1 MPADPK
7 YRCSQVLGS
16 SSGSG
21 PCSLARRTSA
31 RQDHANTICRH
42 HGFRTTVATICLH
55 TPNPHPKQLHVRWN
69 CCWLSS
75 GTCRVRLAS
84 SGPFPFSLLPV
95 AVLLVRSPMCAFV
108 FFFSLGES
116 VLPAH
121 FLSWKPTSSSTQMS
135 IYRCRI
141 AKQMAKQGRPPD
153 LSGTDPG
160 VPGLGN

>member
-108 FFFSLGES
+108 FFSLWVRASCLLTSCPGNQ
-116 VLPAH
+116 LPLQH
-121 FLSWKPTSSSTQMS
+121 KCLSTG
-135 IYRCRI
+135 
-141 AKQMAKQGRPPD
+141 AE
-153 LSGTDPG
+153 
-160 VPGLGN
+160 